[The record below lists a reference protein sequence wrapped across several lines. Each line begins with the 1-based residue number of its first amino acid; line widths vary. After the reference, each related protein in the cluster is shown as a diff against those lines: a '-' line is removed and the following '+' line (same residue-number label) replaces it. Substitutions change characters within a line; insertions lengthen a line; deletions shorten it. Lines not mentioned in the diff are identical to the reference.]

1 MSDSNKK
8 VLVVGELCT
17 DEHVYCTVNRMSP
30 EAPVPVADIELVMKK
45 DGMAGNVANNLR
57 AFGIDLD
64 FVHNSPREYITKR
77 RYVDTKSGQHLMRA
91 DSMHP
96 NIQPL
101 DISSLKE
108 INDLY
113 STIVISDYNKGF
125 IEYSTV
131 KRLRREFKGP
141 IFIDSKKND
150 LGQFE
155 GCTVKV
161 NESEYN
167 KATSL
172 PQSLIVTKGD
182 KGALYQDHLYP
193 AVRSDM
199 FDVCG
204 AGDTFLAGLVHR
216 HLKGDEMGACIEF
229 ANKCAA
235 IAVQHRGTYTL
246 NRFDIESIT

>member
-1 MSDSNKK
+1 MK
-8 VLVVGELCT
+8 VLVVGELCN
-17 DEHVYCTVNRMSP
+17 DETYYCNVNRISP
-30 EAPVPVADIELVMKK
+30 EAPVPVADLVWKSIE
-45 DGMAGNVANNLR
+45 DGMAGNVNANLK
-57 AFGIDLD
+57 AFGIETTFL
-64 FVHNSPREYITKR
+64 HQRLTQHINKT
-77 RYVDTKSGQHLMRA
+77 RYVDMKSGQHLLRA
-91 DSMHP
+91 DSTHP
-96 NIQPL
+96 SITPL
-101 DISSLKE
+101 DINSLKE

-113 STIVISDYNKGF
+113 SAIVISDYNKGF

-167 KATSL
+167 NATSL

-216 HLKGDEMGACIEF
+216 YLKGDDMGACIEF

-246 NRFDIESIT
+246 TRFDIESIT